1 LSQPLR
7 HPAVL
12 VRELAV
18 TRRVLEVIV
27 PTLAM
32 FGEVLVG
39 LGGSILT
46 FRGFVQAV
54 CCGSLGCH
62 RQLPHPL
69 GLFTDANGI
78 FEAPRLLTAFGLPA
92 DVCVGHQRLLL
103 VNRRVASSRA
113 TKTGSVKRVENRQVR
128 VGPVAHLLGAEAVRL
143 EYPTQVVFESVT
155 LGVNDGARIGIV
167 GRNGDGKSSLLGLLT
182 GQLRPDSGRVTRR
195 SGLRVSAL
203 SQADTLDPE
212 RTVGWTLV
220 ADQPEHQWAGDARV
234 REVVDGLVSDIAWD
248 ATISTLSGGQRRRVQ
263 LAQLLIGEWDV
274 IALDEPTNHLD
285 IEGITWLAGHLRQ
298 RWARNTGGLL
308 LVTHDRWFLD
318 EVATTT
324 WEVHDGIVE
333 PFEGGYAAY
342 VLQRVER
349 DRLASAAEAKRQN
362 LMRKELAWLRRGPP
376 ARTSKPKFRIEAAN
390 QLIADVPPL
399 RNTVEL
405 AKLATARLGK
415 DVIDLLDVS
424 VSFDGR
430 PVLRDVE
437 WRIAPGERTGIVGAN
452 GAGKSTLLGLITGS
466 VAPDTGR
473 VKRGKTVRLAMLD
486 QRGEELAAVAGDR
499 IADLL
504 GGLRGGYQVDGREVT
519 PAQLLERLGFA
530 RGQLSARVDDLSGG
544 QRRRLQ
550 LMLTL
555 LAEPNVLLLDEPTN
569 DVDTDTLTAVE
580 DLLDSW
586 AGTLIVVSHDR
597 YLLERVTDQQYAILD
612 GRLRHLPGGIDEY
625 LRLAA
630 RRTTT
635 SASLAPS
642 SGPSSGPARFE
653 PATVSGSQRRA
664 AEKELAA
671 VDRQLARLADR
682 IAAKHHELAE
692 HDQSDHVGLT
702 RLTRELRG
710 LEGEVAERESRW
722 LELSEALE

>member
-1 LSQPLR
+1 
-7 HPAVL
+7 
-12 VRELAV
+12 
-18 TRRVLEVIV
+18 
-27 PTLAM
+27 
-32 FGEVLVG
+32 
-39 LGGSILT
+39 
-46 FRGFVQAV
+46 
-54 CCGSLGCH
+54 
-62 RQLPHPL
+62 
-69 GLFTDANGI
+69 
-78 FEAPRLLTAFGLPA
+78 
-92 DVCVGHQRLLL
+92 
-103 VNRRVASSRA
+103 
-113 TKTGSVKRVENRQVR
+113 
-128 VGPVAHLLGAEAVRL
+128 VAHLLGAEAVRL
-143 EYPTQVVFESVT
+143 EYPKQVVFESVT

-220 ADQPEHQWAGDARV
+220 GDQPEHQWAGDAHV
-234 REVVDGLVSDIAWD
+234 RDVVGGLVSDIAWD
-248 ATISTLSGGQRRRVQ
+248 ATVSTLSGGQRRRVQ
-263 LAQLLIGEWDV
+263 LAQLLVGEWDV

-285 IEGITWLAGHLRQ
+285 IEGITWLAGHLQQ
-298 RWARNTGGLL
+298 RWARNAGGLL

-349 DRLASAAEAKRQN
+349 DRLAAAAEAKRQN

-437 WRIAPGERTGIVGAN
+437 WRIAPGERSGIVGAN
-452 GAGKSTLLGLITGS
+452 GAGKSTLLGLITGTI
-466 VAPDTGR
+466 APDTGR

-530 RGQLSARVDDLSGG
+530 RGQLSARVGDLSGG

-569 DVDTDTLTAVE
+569 DVDTDMLTAVE

-625 LRLAA
+625 LSLAA

-635 SASLAPS
+635 SASA
-642 SGPSSGPARFE
+642 GPSSDPPSFE
-653 PATVSGSQRRA
+653 PAAVSGAQRRA

-702 RLTRELRG
+702 RLTQELRG
-710 LEGEVAERESRW
+710 LEGEVAETESRW

>member
-1 LSQPLR
+1 
-7 HPAVL
+7 
-12 VRELAV
+12 
-18 TRRVLEVIV
+18 
-27 PTLAM
+27 
-32 FGEVLVG
+32 
-39 LGGSILT
+39 
-46 FRGFVQAV
+46 
-54 CCGSLGCH
+54 
-62 RQLPHPL
+62 
-69 GLFTDANGI
+69 
-78 FEAPRLLTAFGLPA
+78 
-92 DVCVGHQRLLL
+92 
-103 VNRRVASSRA
+103 
-113 TKTGSVKRVENRQVR
+113 
-128 VGPVAHLLGAEAVRL
+128 VAHLLGAEGIRL

-182 GQLRPDSGRVTRR
+182 GQLRPDAGRVTRR
-195 SGLRVSAL
+195 GGLRVSAL
-203 SQADTLDPE
+203 SQADTLAPD

-220 ADQPEHQWAGDARV
+220 GDQPDHQWAGDARV
-234 REVVDGLVSDIAWD
+234 RDVVDGLVSDIAWD
-248 ATISTLSGGQRRRVQ
+248 APVSTLSGGQRRRVQ
-263 LAQLLIGEWDV
+263 LARLLIGEWDV

-285 IEGITWLAGHLRQ
+285 IEGITWLAGHLRE

-308 LVTHDRWFLD
+308 VVTHDRWFLD
-318 EVATTT
+318 EVATAT

-349 DRLASAAEAKRQN
+349 DRLAAAAEAKRQN

-415 DVIDLLDVS
+415 VVVDLLDVS
-424 VSFDGR
+424 VSFGGR

-452 GAGKSTLLGLITGS
+452 GAGKSTLLGLIAGTVS
-466 VAPDTGR
+466 PDSGR
-473 VKRGKTVRLAMLD
+473 VKRGKTVRLAVLD
-486 QRGEELAAVAGDR
+486 QRGEELDALAGDR
-499 IADLL
+499 IADVL
-504 GGLRGGYQVDGREVT
+504 GGLRGGYEVEGREVT
-519 PAQLLERLGFA
+519 PAQLLERLGFG
-530 RGQLSARVDDLSGG
+530 RGQLSARVGDLSGG

-555 LAEPNVLLLDEPTN
+555 LSEPNVLLLDEPTN
-569 DVDTDTLTAVE
+569 DVDTDMLTAVE

-586 AGTLIVVSHDR
+586 PGTLIVVSHDR

-612 GRLRHLPGGIDEY
+612 GGLRHLPGGIDEY

-630 RRTTT
+630 HRPAAAPAAAQPASFSGMSGSERRT
-635 SASLAPS
+635 
-642 SGPSSGPARFE
+642 
-653 PATVSGSQRRA
+653 

-671 VDRQLARLADR
+671 VDRQLARLAER

-692 HDQSDHVGLT
+692 HDQSDHVGLS
-702 RLTRELRG
+702 RLAGELRG
-710 LEGEVAERESRW
+710 LEGEVAATESRW
-722 LELSEALE
+722 LELSELLE

>member
-1 LSQPLR
+1 
-7 HPAVL
+7 
-12 VRELAV
+12 
-18 TRRVLEVIV
+18 
-27 PTLAM
+27 M
-32 FGEVLVG
+32 
-39 LGGSILT
+39 
-46 FRGFVQAV
+46 
-54 CCGSLGCH
+54 
-62 RQLPHPL
+62 
-69 GLFTDANGI
+69 
-78 FEAPRLLTAFGLPA
+78 
-92 DVCVGHQRLLL
+92 
-103 VNRRVASSRA
+103 
-113 TKTGSVKRVENRQVR
+113 
-128 VGPVAHLLGAEAVRL
+128 AHLLGAEAVHL
-143 EYPTQVVFESVT
+143 EYPNQVVFESVT
-155 LGVNDGARIGIV
+155 LGVSDGARIGIV

-182 GQLRPDSGRVTRR
+182 GQLQPDSGRVTQR
-195 SGLRVSAL
+195 SGLRVGAL
-203 SQADTLDPE
+203 SQADTLDPDH
-212 RTVGWTLV
+212 TVGWTLV
-220 ADQPEHQWAGDARV
+220 GDQAEHQWAGDPRV
-234 REVVDGLVSDIAWD
+234 RDVVGGLVADIAWD
-248 ATISTLSGGQRRRVQ
+248 ATVATLSGGQRRRVQ
-263 LAQLLIGEWDV
+263 LARLLVGEWDV

-298 RWARNTGGLL
+298 RWPRNTGGLL

-349 DRLASAAEAKRQN
+349 DRLAAAAEAKRQN

-376 ARTSKPKFRIEAAN
+376 ARTSKPKFRIDAAN

-399 RNTVEL
+399 RNNVEL

-424 VSFDGR
+424 VSYPSFGGR

-452 GAGKSTLLGLITGS
+452 GAGKSTLLGLIAGTIQ
-466 VAPDTGR
+466 PDSGR
-473 VKRGKTVRLAMLD
+473 VKRGKTVRLAVLD
-486 QRGEELAAVAGDR
+486 QQGEKLAAVAGDR
-499 IADLL
+499 ISDML
-504 GGLRGGYQVDGREVT
+504 GRLRGGYQVDDREVT

-555 LAEPNVLLLDEPTN
+555 LSEPNVLLLDEPTN
-569 DVDTDTLTAVE
+569 DVDTDMLTATE

-630 RRTTT
+630 NRTTT
-635 SASLAPS
+635 AATQPS
-642 SGPSSGPARFE
+642 PEQPQAMSGA
-653 PATVSGSQRRA
+653 QRRA
-664 AEKELAA
+664 TEKELAA
-671 VDRQLARLADR
+671 IDRQLGRLADR
-682 IAAKHHELAE
+682 IAAKQLELAE
-692 HDQSDHVGLT
+692 HDQSDHVGVT
-702 RLTRELRG
+702 RLTQELRA
-710 LEGEVAERESRW
+710 LEGEITGMESRW
-722 LELSEALE
+722 LELSEMLE